1 MNKISLTGDLGSG
14 KSTVA
19 ALIIPVLG
27 AELYSTGK
35 QVRALAAEA
44 GMGIKEF
51 NDYMVSHPEIDRKID
66 DGLASLSDAPGTW
79 VFDSRMAWHFVRGT
93 FKVYL
98 SAEEEIASLRI
109 KNAHRVG
116 EQATDV
122 DAAIKETRDRRN
134 SERLRYKTQYGV
146 DVKDLNNYSL
156 VIDTSYVTPELVA
169 DTILSCYDRWCLDNS
184 VKMCY
189 LAPERLSFIDDEQ
202 DGELVARYA
211 AMLEMDEPIPEI
223 TVFEENGNFYVD
235 EGTEAVLAYSLNF
248 ASLVPVRL
256 VKGSSKGKKYVR
268 MKDSL

>member
-51 NDYMVSHPEIDRKID
+51 NEYMVSHPEIDKQID
-66 DGLASLSDAPGTW
+66 DGLVALSDDEGAW

-98 SAEEEIASLRI
+98 SAEEEIASIRI
-109 KNAHRVG
+109 RNAKRAG
-116 EQATDV
+116 ESSADI

-146 DVKDLNNYSL
+146 DVKDLSNYSL
-156 VIDTSYVTPELVA
+156 IVDTTYVTPEQVA
-169 DTILSCYDRWCLDNS
+169 ATILSCYDRWRTDNS
-184 VKMCY
+184 LKMCY
-189 LAPERLSFIDDEQ
+189 IAPERLNFIDDEQ
-202 DGELVARYA
+202 DGELVAEYA
-211 AMLEMDEPIPEI
+211 EKLELDEPIPEV
-223 TVFEENGNFYVD
+223 TVFEEDGSFYVQD
-235 EGTEAVLAYSLNF
+235 GTEAALAYALNF
-248 ASLVPVRL
+248 VSLVPVRL
-256 VKGSSKGKKYVR
+256 VEGKSEGKKYVR